1 MAPQVINDF
10 VALVYAHPVITGA
23 IMVLFTPPFFPIVK
37 YFSPLLI
44 STALFMLALLTM
56 GPGKQAS
63 EGEDGEDAAA
73 IPDGDGEKVSKRMK
87 PDGSWKDWVK
97 SIEDSSLNWIASPRS
112 TSKLLH
118 KNDDWKNG
126 NTENVSILQ
135 DASWVQ
141 NNPDYMATADYGEDA
156 SGESS
161 GFMAPSQL
169 FKVDSDLQAAVDRS
183 IFDLGE
189 DAPELEDVDDPTPD
203 QPTLKPT
210 DAPKPADSKPADP
223 KPADQSASKPVDQHA
238 PIVHE
243 PIESLQIPKREVAE
257 VVESPSTDLDDDES
271 PAIEP
276 SQRVLLTKNSLN
288 AISGKSDK
296 SDLDAPVAVK
306 LSMSGKLNQIET
318 LGNFIDDAQNA
329 EEAGQESPKVAMLEP
344 TTAEQVDHIK
354 DQLESFATNSETE
367 DAPELA
373 AEHENDSKHSSG
385 EKVKLATGMGEEA
398 TNDS

>member
-1 MAPQVINDF
+1 MAPQVFNDF

-23 IMVLFTPPFFPIVK
+23 ILVLFTPPFFPIVK

-44 STALFMLALLTM
+44 STALFMLALFTM

-118 KNDDWKNG
+118 KNDDWKNV
-126 NTENVSILQ
+126 NDENVSILQ

-141 NNPDYMATADYGEDA
+141 NNPDYMAAADYGEDA

-169 FKVDSDLQAAVDRS
+169 FKLDSDLQAAADRS

-203 QPTLKPT
+203 QSTPKPANAPKPT
-210 DAPKPADSKPADP
+210 DAPKPADPMP
-223 KPADQSASKPVDQHA
+223 VDQSASKPVDQHA
-238 PIVHE
+238 PIAHQ
-243 PIESLQIPKREVAE
+243 PMESLQIPKRDVAE
-257 VVESPSTDLDDDES
+257 VEGSPSTDLNDDES

-296 SDLDAPVAVK
+296 SDVDTPVAVK
-306 LSMSGKLNQIET
+306 LSLSGKLNQIES
-318 LGNFIDDAQNA
+318 LGNFMDVAQNA
-329 EEAGQESPKVAMLEP
+329 EEAGQESPKVAMLKP

-354 DQLESFATNSETE
+354 DQLESFATNNETE
-367 DAPELA
+367 NAP
-373 AEHENDSKHSSG
+373 EHENDP
-385 EKVKLATGMGEEA
+385 VTQKLATGKGEAA
-398 TNDS
+398 TDS